1 MKLGKFLVGL
11 GVGTVIG
18 LLIAP
23 KKGSELREDIKRES
37 LNAYENLKNLTKE
50 DVEAMLGE
58 TIETVKKTIDEFD
71 VEEFKTVATTKLGEL
86 EVKLEEFA
94 VKVKESDQYAAVSA
108 NVADLTGKVN
118 GKIEEVKAKVKKS
131 EFSKE
136 DLVELQE
143 EIDTVEEKLEEIIE
157 EITE

>member
-58 TIETVKKTIDEFD
+58 TIESVKKTIDEFD
-71 VEEFKTVATTKLGEL
+71 VEEFKTVATAKLGEL
-86 EVKLEEFA
+86 EGKLEEFA

-118 GKIEEVKAKVKKS
+118 EKIEEVKTKVKKS